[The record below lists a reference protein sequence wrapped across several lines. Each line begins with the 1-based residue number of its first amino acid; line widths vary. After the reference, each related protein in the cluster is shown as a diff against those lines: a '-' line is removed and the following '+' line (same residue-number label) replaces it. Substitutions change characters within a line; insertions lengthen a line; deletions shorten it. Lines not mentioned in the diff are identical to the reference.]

1 MRAGG
6 KLYEALTREFTM
18 RKLIPILAA
27 LVFLI
32 VAIWLLTRS
41 HHADMLLVNGI
52 VYTVDPDGTVGEAVA
67 ISKGK
72 ILEVGTTADLAKRYA
87 ADTVLDLKGKAVY
100 PGLVDAHA
108 HLEGLGIALMTLDLS
123 GVGSI
128 QEVQQRVKTDI
139 RNSDGRS
146 WVRGRGWDQNRWTGG
161 DFPSRTDLDAVSDT
175 VPVFLV
181 RVDGH
186 AAWVNSEALALAGI
200 TGETPDPS
208 GGRILRDAS
217 GVPTGVL
224 IDNAIDL
231 VRGIMPKMTREERI
245 RAVRLAVQEC
255 LRVGLTGVHDM
266 GVDLELIG
274 IYKDMIMKGEFP
286 FRVYGAIDGTGQTWD
301 SLQAAGPLL
310 HFGDDRLT
318 VRALKLYA
326 DGALG
331 SRGAALIE
339 PYSDDPGNRGITIMS
354 SEEMKVVVRGAV
366 DAGFQVCTHA
376 IGDRA
381 NAITLDVYES
391 VLNSTGKTG
400 QGTRLRIEH
409 VQVLTPGDI
418 PRFARLGVI
427 PSMQP
432 THCTSDMPWA
442 VKRLGEKRARFAYA
456 WRSLLDAGSII
467 PAGSDFPVEAP
478 SPLPGFAAAIT
489 RQDGSGYPPEGWFP
503 EQRMTRMEAL
513 KGFTLW
519 AAHAAFG
526 EKTSGSIEEGKHADL
541 TILEQD
547 IMKVPTEDLRSVR
560 VAMTIVAGGIV
571 FEAKSVGVA
580 VR

>member
-1 MRAGG
+1 
-6 KLYEALTREFTM
+6 M
-18 RKLIPILAA
+18 RKLIPILVALGFLVAA
-27 LVFLI
+27 L
-32 VAIWLLTRS
+32 WLLTRS
-41 HHADMLLVNGI
+41 HHADMLLVNG
-52 VYTVDPDGTVGEAVA
+52 VVHTVDPDGTIGEALA
-67 ISKGK
+67 IGEGK
-72 ILEVGTTADLAKRYA
+72 ILEVGTTADLTKRYA

-123 GVGSI
+123 GVDSI
-128 QEVQQRVKTDI
+128 EEVQQRVKADI
-139 RNSDGRS
+139 RNSGGRS
-146 WVRGRGWDQNRWTGG
+146 WVRGRGWDQNRWPGG
-161 DFPSRTDLDAVSDT
+161 EFPSRTDLDAVSDT

-200 TGETPDPS
+200 TGATSDPS
-208 GGRILRDAS
+208 GGKIIRDAS

-224 IDNAIDL
+224 VDNAIDL
-231 VRGIMPKMTREERI
+231 VRRIMPKITREERV

-255 LRVGLTGVHDM
+255 LKSGLTGVHDM

-274 IYKDMIMKGEFP
+274 IYKELITRGEFP
-286 FRVYGAIDGTGQTWD
+286 FRVYGVIDGSGPTWD
-301 SLQAAGPLL
+301 SLRSAGPLL
-310 HFGDDRLT
+310 RFGDDRLT

-339 PYSDDPGNRGITIMS
+339 PYADDPGNRGITTMS
-354 SEEMKVVVRGAV
+354 SEALKGVVRDAV

-381 NAITLDVYES
+381 NAITLDAYEY
-391 VLNSTGKTG
+391 VLNASGRTG
-400 QGTRLRIEH
+400 QDHRLRIEH
-409 VQVLTPGDI
+409 VQVLAPGDI
-418 PRFARLGVI
+418 PRFVKLGVI

-442 VKRLGEKRARFAYA
+442 IKRLGEERARYAYA

-478 SPLPGFAAAIT
+478 SPLLGFAAAVT
-489 RQDGSGYPPEGWFP
+489 RQDGAGYPPAGWFP

-519 AAHAAFG
+519 AARASFN
-526 EKTSGSIEEGKHADL
+526 EKTSGSIEEEKHADL
-541 TILEQD
+541 TVLDQD
-547 IMKVPTEDLRSVR
+547 IMKIPSERFRSVR
-560 VAMTIVAGGIV
+560 VVMTVVGGEIAYTWEDAGI
-571 FEAKSVGVA
+571 AT
-580 VR
+580 R

>member
-1 MRAGG
+1 
-6 KLYEALTREFTM
+6 M
-18 RKLIPILAA
+18 RKLIPILVALGFLVAA
-27 LVFLI
+27 L
-32 VAIWLLTRS
+32 WLLTRS
-41 HHADMLLVNGI
+41 HHADMLLVNG
-52 VYTVDPDGTVGEAVA
+52 VVHTVDPDGTIGEALA
-67 ISKGK
+67 IGEGK
-72 ILEVGTTADLAKRYA
+72 ILEVGTTADLTKRYA

-108 HLEGLGIALMTLDLS
+108 HLEGLGIALMTLGLS
-123 GVGSI
+123 GVDSI
-128 QEVQQRVKTDI
+128 EEVQQRVKADI
-139 RNSDGRS
+139 RNSGGRS
-146 WVRGRGWDQNRWTGG
+146 WVRGRGWDQNRWPGG
-161 DFPSRTDLDAVSDT
+161 EFPSRTDLDAVSDT

-200 TGETPDPS
+200 TGATSDPS
-208 GGRILRDAS
+208 GGKIIRDAS

-231 VRGIMPKMTREERI
+231 VRRIMPKITREERV

-255 LRVGLTGVHDM
+255 LKSGLTGVHDM

-274 IYKDMIMKGEFP
+274 IYKELITRGEFP
-286 FRVYGAIDGTGQTWD
+286 FRVYGAIDGPGPTWD
-301 SLQAAGPLL
+301 SLRSAGPLL
-310 HFGDDRLT
+310 RFGDDRLT

-339 PYSDDPGNRGITIMS
+339 PYADDPGNRGITTMS
-354 SEEMKVVVRGAV
+354 SEELKRVVRDAV

-381 NAITLDVYES
+381 NAITLDAYEY
-391 VLNSTGKTG
+391 VLNASGRTG
-400 QGTRLRIEH
+400 QDHRLRIEH
-409 VQVLTPGDI
+409 VQVLAPGDI
-418 PRFARLGVI
+418 PRFVKLGVI

-432 THCTSDMPWA
+432 THCTSDMLWA
-442 VKRLGEKRARFAYA
+442 IKRLGEERARYAYA

-478 SPLPGFAAAIT
+478 SPLLGFAAAVT
-489 RQDGSGYPPEGWFP
+489 RQDGAGYPPAGWFP

-519 AAHAAFG
+519 AARASFN
-526 EKTSGSIEEGKHADL
+526 EKTSGSIEEEKHADL
-541 TILEQD
+541 TVLDQD
-547 IMKVPTEDLRSVR
+547 IMKIPSERFRSVR
-560 VAMTIVAGGIV
+560 VVMTVVGGEIAYTWEDAGI
-571 FEAKSVGVA
+571 AT
-580 VR
+580 R